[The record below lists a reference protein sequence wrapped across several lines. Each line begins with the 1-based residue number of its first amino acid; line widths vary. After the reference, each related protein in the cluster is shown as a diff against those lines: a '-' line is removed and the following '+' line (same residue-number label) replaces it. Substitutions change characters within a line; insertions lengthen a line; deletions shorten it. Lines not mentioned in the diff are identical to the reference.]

1 MNNPLDKNG
10 TAIDVNPLDTCK
22 VYTLHNIEMIHIAEF
37 ARITGRSIQSTRH
50 LIYDHIGV
58 RLMKHFRDRSRV
70 MIPVAELYGFPLT
83 DKGTV
88 AAGVRNIYH
97 YVVEDGK
104 FVKKLCEQ
112 CTFTNEPCAERAK
125 ADALVV
131 PEGDK

>member
-1 MNNPLDKNG
+1 MNNPLEQ
-10 TAIDVNPLDTCK
+10 CK

-37 ARITGRSIQSTRH
+37 ARITNRSIQSTRH
-50 LIYDHIGV
+50 LIYDHIGI

-97 YVVEDGK
+97 YRLSDDGK
-104 FVKKLCEQ
+104 FVKTLCEQ
-112 CTFTNEPCAERAK
+112 CTFGTEPCDKRRT
-125 ADALVV
+125 ADELVV